1 MTWYR
6 FLSNAPPGLILLLY
20 RNRWF
25 APPATFHQP
34 SGLRQEAKN
43 PAGRGERHR
52 LLNVGRFHPKYHRPM
67 ARLHE
72 YQGKAILAANGF
84 KIPHGR
90 AASTAD
96 DAVAAA
102 KELAADRKAT
112 EVVIKI
118 QAWTTGRAGIG
129 GVAFAK
135 KPDEV
140 RPHATRMLAMK
151 VGQFPVEAV
160 LVEEKIDI
168 EREFFLSFAIDDAA
182 RAPVIIFA
190 TGGGSG
196 IEERAASTRRIA
208 CDVKS
213 GPLDLA
219 VTQAVGSCG
228 LAPAHAK
235 QLAGSIQK
243 LFVAARSVEA
253 RSLEINPLV
262 LTKDG
267 QFVAADC
274 RITID
279 DYAVARHP
287 ELKIEIAREFDHP
300 PTELERVAY
309 AVEQSDH
316 RGTFYFAQLAT
327 GAPKESKGLVGFHGA
342 GGGGSM
348 MSMDAIVNAG
358 FTIANFTDTSGNPSA
373 SKVYRASRIILA
385 QPGLVGYF
393 GSGSGVASQEQYW
406 SAYGLAKAFWELDLD
421 IPAVIRLGGNTED
434 RAVDILR
441 RMSGLLRAPVEGY
454 RKTDAP
460 AMIAGRFAEL
470 VAGAGGTKWKPHA
483 PRVPKFVKDPSATML
498 PVKNGRVWIDN
509 TKWSEIGRAV
519 ETQSSGLIIDHTG
532 KPAIS
537 LASEEFANK
546 DSELL
551 ACDVECRLAG
561 VEGFYLELDIPGLDE
576 LIGDTG

>member
-1 MTWYR
+1 
-6 FLSNAPPGLILLLY
+6 
-20 RNRWF
+20 
-25 APPATFHQP
+25 
-34 SGLRQEAKN
+34 
-43 PAGRGERHR
+43 
-52 LLNVGRFHPKYHRPM
+52 M

-72 YQGKAILAANGF
+72 YQGKAILAENGF
-84 KIPHGR
+84 KIPRGR

-96 DAVAAA
+96 EAVSVA
-102 KELAADRKAT
+102 KELLDQKGS
-112 EVVIKI
+112 EVVVKI

-135 KPDEV
+135 KPDV
-140 RPHATRMLAMK
+140 ARGHAARMLEMK

-160 LVEEKIDI
+160 LVEEKIAID
-168 EREFFLSFAIDDAA
+168 REFFLSFAIDDAT
-182 RAPVIIFA
+182 RAPTIIFA
-190 TGGGSG
+190 PGGGTG

-208 CDVKS
+208 CDVTR
-213 GPLDLA
+213 GPDDSTVA
-219 VTQAVGSCG
+219 EATASCG
-228 LAPAHAK
+228 LSPTHAT
-235 QLAGSIQK
+235 QLADSIRK
-243 LFVAARSVEA
+243 LFAAAQSVEA

-262 LTKDG
+262 LTRDG

-287 ELKIEIAREFDHP
+287 ELRIEIAREFDHP
-300 PTELERVAY
+300 PTALERVAY

-327 GAPKESKGLVGFHGA
+327 APAKGSKGLAGFHGA

-385 QPGLVGYF
+385 QPDLVGYF

-434 RAVDILR
+434 RAVDILH
-441 RMSGLLRAPVEGY
+441 RMSKLLRAPGEGY
-454 RKTDAP
+454 CKSDTPAVIAP
-460 AMIAGRFAEL
+460 RFAEL
-470 VAGAGGTKWKPHA
+470 VESASGRKWKPRI
-483 PRVPKFVKDPSATML
+483 PRAPKFTKDSPTIAF
-498 PVKNGRVWIDN
+498 PVKNGRLWI
-509 TKWSEIGRAV
+509 
-519 ETQSSGLIIDHTG
+519 ETVQWPQIRSAIETHSGGLIVDREG
-532 KPAIS
+532 VPAPS
-537 LASEEFANK
+537 LPDEEFATK

-551 ACDVECRLAG
+551 ACDVECRLAE

-576 LIGDTG
+576 LIGGAR

>member
-1 MTWYR
+1 MEI
-6 FLSNAPPGLILLLY
+6 A
-20 RNRWF
+20 
-25 APPATFHQP
+25 AQ
-34 SGLRQEAKN
+34 
-43 PAGRGERHR
+43 
-52 LLNVGRFHPKYHRPM
+52 M

-72 YQGKAILAANGF
+72 YQGKAILVANGF
-84 KIPHGR
+84 KIPRGR

-96 DAVAAA
+96 EAVAAA
-102 KELAADRKAT
+102 KELAAREKGC

-135 KPDEV
+135 KPDDV
-140 RPHATRMLAMK
+140 RAHAARMLSMK
-151 VGQFPVEAV
+151 VGQFPIEAV

-190 TGGGSG
+190 AGGGSG

-208 CDVKS
+208 CDVNR
-213 GPLDLA
+213 GPLDSAVNEA
-219 VTQAVGSCG
+219 VTSCG
-228 LAPAHAK
+228 LSPAHGM
-235 QLAGSIQK
+235 QLAESIQK
-243 LFVAARSVEA
+243 LFTAARSVEA

-300 PTELERVAY
+300 PTALERVAY
-309 AVEQSDH
+309 AAEQSDH

-327 GAPKESKGLVGFHGA
+327 AAAKDSKGLVGFHGA

-348 MSMDAIVNAG
+348 MSMDAIVNVG

-373 SKVYRASRIILA
+373 SKVYRAARIILA
-385 QPGLVGYF
+385 QPDLIGYF

-434 RAVDILR
+434 RAVDILQ
-441 RMSGLLRAPVEGY
+441 RMSKLLRAPVEGY

-460 AMIAGRFAEL
+460 AMIAERFAKL
-470 VAGAGGTKWKPHA
+470 VSNAGGTKWKPRA
-483 PRVPKFVKDPSATML
+483 PRVPKFVKDSSATNL
-498 PVKNGRVWIDN
+498 PVKNGRVWID
-509 TKWSEIGRAV
+509 TAKWPQIRPAI
-519 ETQSSGLIIDHTG
+519 ETHSGGLIVDRAG
-532 KPAIS
+532 VPA
-537 LASEEFANK
+537 ASMPNEEFANK

-576 LIGDTG
+576 LIGGAR

>member
-1 MTWYR
+1 
-6 FLSNAPPGLILLLY
+6 
-20 RNRWF
+20 
-25 APPATFHQP
+25 
-34 SGLRQEAKN
+34 
-43 PAGRGERHR
+43 
-52 LLNVGRFHPKYHRPM
+52 M

-84 KIPHGR
+84 RIPRGR

-102 KELAADRKAT
+102 IELAAKKGG

-118 QAWTTGRAGIG
+118 QAWTTGRASIG
-129 GVAFAK
+129 GVAFANSS
-135 KPDEV
+135 DDV
-140 RPHATRMLAMK
+140 RAHAARMLAMK

-190 TGGGSG
+190 AGGGSG
-196 IEERAASTRRIA
+196 IEERAGSTRRIA
-208 CDVKS
+208 CDVNR
-213 GPLDLA
+213 GPLDS
-219 VTQAVGSCG
+219 AVGEAVSSCG
-228 LAPAHAK
+228 LSPAQVT
-235 QLAGSIQK
+235 QLAESIQK

-279 DYAVARHP
+279 DYAAARHP
-287 ELKIEIAREFDHP
+287 ELGIEIAREFDHP
-300 PTELERVAY
+300 PTPLERVAY
-309 AVEQSDH
+309 AVEQTDH

-327 GAPKESKGLVGFHGA
+327 AAAKDSKGLVGFHGA

-373 SKVYRASRIILA
+373 SKVYRAARIILA
-385 QPGLVGYF
+385 QPDLAGYF

-434 RAVDILR
+434 RAVDILH
-441 RMSGLLRAPVEGY
+441 RMSKLLRAPIEGY
-454 RKTDAP
+454 RKTDTP
-460 AMIAGRFAEL
+460 AFIASRFDEL
-470 VAGAGGTKWKPHA
+470 VAAGDGKKWE
-483 PRVPKFVKDPSATML
+483 PRLSRMPKFVKDPSVTKLAL
-498 PVKNGRVWIDN
+498 KNGRVWID
-509 TKWSEIGRAV
+509 TARWPEIRPAI
-519 ETQSSGLIIDHTG
+519 ETHSSGLIIDRNG
-532 KPAIS
+532 EPAAA
-537 LASEEFANK
+537 LPNEEFTTK

-561 VEGFYLELDIPGLDE
+561 IESFYLELDIPGLNE
-576 LIGDTG
+576 LIGND

>member
-1 MTWYR
+1 
-6 FLSNAPPGLILLLY
+6 
-20 RNRWF
+20 
-25 APPATFHQP
+25 
-34 SGLRQEAKN
+34 
-43 PAGRGERHR
+43 
-52 LLNVGRFHPKYHRPM
+52 M

-84 KIPHGR
+84 KVPRGR
-90 AASTAD
+90 AVSTAD
-96 DAVAAA
+96 EAVAAA
-102 KELAADRKAT
+102 KDLAGPAAAGGG

-135 KPDEV
+135 RPDDV
-140 RPHATRMLAMK
+140 RAHAARMLAMK

-168 EREFFLSFAIDDAA
+168 QREFFLSFAIDDAA

-190 TGGGSG
+190 PGGGSG
-196 IEERAASTRRIA
+196 IEERAASTRRIM
-208 CDVKS
+208 CDVNR
-213 GPLDLA
+213 GPLDSA
-219 VTQAVGSCG
+219 VSEAVAPCG
-228 LAPAHAK
+228 LSPEQAA
-235 QLAGSIQK
+235 QLTESIQK
-243 LFVAARSVEA
+243 LFAAARSVEA

-262 LTKDG
+262 MTKDG

-279 DYAVARHP
+279 DYAAARHP
-287 ELKIEIAREFDHP
+287 DLGIEIAREFDHP
-300 PTELERVAY
+300 PTRLERIAY

-327 GAPKESKGLVGFHGA
+327 AAAKDSKGLVGFHGA

-373 SKVYRASRIILA
+373 SKVYRAARIILA
-385 QPGLVGYF
+385 QPDLVGYF

-434 RAVDILR
+434 RAVDILER
-441 RMSGLLRAPVEGY
+441 TSKLLRTSVEGY
-454 RKTDAP
+454 RKSDAP
-460 AMIAGRFAEL
+460 AVIAARFAEL
-470 VAGAGGTKWKPHA
+470 VGGAGQAKWKPRK
-483 PRVPKFVKDPSATML
+483 PRVPKFIHNEAAAML
-498 PVKNGRVWIDN
+498 PVKGGRVWID
-509 TKWSEIGRAV
+509 TAKWPEINRAV
-519 ETQSSGLIIDHTG
+519 ATYSGGLIVDQAG
-532 KPAIS
+532 APAS
-537 LASEEFANK
+537 ALPTEEFANK

-551 ACDVECRLAG
+551 GCDVECRLAG
-561 VEGFYLELDIPGLDE
+561 VDGFYLELDLPGLDE
-576 LIGDTG
+576 LIGGKVAAGSLKGTKATEVFMAKRKREREL